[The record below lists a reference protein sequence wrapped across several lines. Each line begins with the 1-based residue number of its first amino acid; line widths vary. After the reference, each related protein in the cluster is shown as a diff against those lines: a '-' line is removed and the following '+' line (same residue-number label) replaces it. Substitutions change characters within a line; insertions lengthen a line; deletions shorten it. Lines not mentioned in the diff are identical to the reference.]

1 MRWRLTLLVAATTS
15 AVVLAFLVPLTLL
28 LRSLAEERTIAT
40 VTTDAQNLAALA
52 AASGPNPVRN
62 ELAHGDPDRLGTV
75 SVFLPDKTVIG
86 GPAGDDKNLTTAESG
101 V

>member
-15 AVVLAFLVPLTLL
+15 AVVLAFLVPLALL

-52 AASGPNPVRN
+52 AGSGADAVRA
-62 ELAHGDPDRLGTV
+62 ELTKLAPTRSARSRSTC
-75 SVFLPDKTVIG
+75 P
-86 GPAGDDKNLTTAESG
+86 TAP
-101 V
+101 